1 MNGPEDTTAGDRT
14 DGRSDEQPV
23 GPEVGSVAEEAAKLM
38 GALSGW
44 AREQGDTATGGVAG
58 SVAGLADLAKD
69 LDGHVAGENC
79 TYCPVCRVIAMVRAT
94 SPEVKTHLTSAATSL
109 LQAAM
114 SALATPVPDE
124 ARRRQTGVE
133 RIDLDD
139 GPDWSDD

>member
-1 MNGPEDTTAGDRT
+1 MNAPEDTPGDQPGEHAGNQ
-14 DGRSDEQPV
+14 SD

-44 AREQGDTATGGVAG
+44 AREQGDTAAGGAAA

-69 LDGHVAGENC
+69 LEGHVGGENC
-79 TYCPVCRVIAMVRAT
+79 TYCPVCRVIGMVRAT
-94 SPEVKTHLTSAATSL
+94 SPEVKTHLTTAATSL

-124 ARRRQTGVE
+124 ARRGQAGVE

-139 GPDWSDD
+139 ETDWSDD